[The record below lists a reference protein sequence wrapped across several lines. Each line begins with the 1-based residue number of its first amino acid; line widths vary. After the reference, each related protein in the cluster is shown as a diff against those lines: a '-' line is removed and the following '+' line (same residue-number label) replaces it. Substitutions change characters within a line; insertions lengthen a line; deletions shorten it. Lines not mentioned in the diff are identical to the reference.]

1 MTYQELRD
9 KYVTMWSVALDL
21 ASWEDYQ
28 CLAAM
33 WRNQNP
39 GKVMTLSRDEL
50 FAWGIPLGFRAKT
63 NVSAVFHT
71 IVMGEKR

>member
-21 ASWEDYQ
+21 SSWEDHQ
-28 CLAAM
+28 CLAQM

-39 GKVMTLSRDEL
+39 GQTMTLGPDEL
-50 FAWGIPLGFRAKT
+50 RAWGYMLGFKANT
-63 NVSAVFHT
+63 NTAAVFAA

>member
-21 ASWEDYQ
+21 SSWEDHQ
-28 CLAAM
+28 CLAQM
-33 WRNQNP
+33 WRNQHP
-39 GKVMTLSRDEL
+39 GEAMTLGPDEL
-50 FAWGIPLGFRAKT
+50 RAWGVPLGFKANT
-63 NVSAVFHT
+63 NAAAVFAA